1 MLLKTQQIKVM
12 TITNKRTPMNLN
24 EVQEICPSAFT
35 QVSAPNV
42 SSNYTHIPTSRVIED
57 MISLGWTPVSAQE
70 VRSRKSPGFQKH
82 IIRFQNQNIM
92 IKGND
97 GDDAFPELLLTNSH
111 DGKNAF
117 HLRVGLFRLVC
128 SNGLVVADA
137 EFTNVSIR
145 HMGYTFDE
153 LHTQVTAMLETL
165 PNLVNKINTFRDTPL
180 SDEQMLEFAHKAVAL
195 RWKNQDV
202 ACDPIELIASQR
214 NQDNDPN
221 LWNVFNRIQ
230 EKLING
236 GISYTNNNKTR
247 KVRALKNFTADINLN
262 SELWQLAEEYVN

>member
-1 MLLKTQQIKVM
+1 MSQVLNTSHLNANVSLDMEQIKAVCPSVFTDHAAPSTTQRYTHLPTSVVVQDM
-12 TITNKRTPMNLN
+12 MNLGWQ
-24 EVQEICPSAFT
+24 VVKAQEIKA
-35 QVSAPNV
+35 
-42 SSNYTHIPTSRVIED
+42 
-57 MISLGWTPVSAQE
+57 
-70 VRSRKSPGFQKH
+70 RKNKGYQKH
-82 IIRFQNQNIM
+82 LVVFRHPDIM
-92 IKGND
+92 IQGKD
-97 GDDAFPELLLTNSH
+97 GDDAYPELLLTNSH

-117 HLRVGLFRLVC
+117 HLRVGLYRLVC

-137 EFTNVSIR
+137 EFNNVSIR

-153 LHTQVTAMLETL
+153 LRTQVTAMLETL

-180 SDEQMLEFAHKAVAL
+180 SDEQMLDFAHRAVAL

-247 KVRALKNFTADINLN
+247 KVRALKNFTADLNLN

>member
-1 MLLKTQQIKVM
+1 
-12 TITNKRTPMNLN
+12 MNLQ
-24 EVQEICPSAFT
+24 EVQDQCPSAFT
-35 QVSAPNV
+35 NVSAPNV
-42 SSNYTHIPTSRVIED
+42 SSNYTHIPTSQVIQD
-57 MISLGWTPVSAQE
+57 MITLGWTPVSAQE
-70 VRSRKSPGFQKH
+70 VRARKNKGFQKH
-82 IIRFQNQNIM
+82 IIRFQNQNLM
-92 IKGND
+92 VKAAD

-117 HLRVGLFRLVC
+117 HLRVGLYRLVC

-137 EFTNVSIR
+137 EFNNVSIR
-145 HMGYTFDE
+145 HMGYTFEE
-153 LHTQVTAMLETL
+153 LQEQVTLMLNTL
-165 PNLVNKINTFRDTPL
+165 PNLVNKINTFRDTAL

-195 RWKNQDV
+195 RWKDQDV

-230 EKLING
+230 EKLVNG
-236 GISYTNNNKTR
+236 GINYTKGNKTR
-247 KVRALKNFTADINLN
+247 KVRALKNFTADINFN

>member
-1 MLLKTQQIKVM
+1 M
-12 TITNKRTPMNLN
+12 TITNKRSPMTLN

-35 QVSAPNV
+35 KVSAPNV
-42 SSNYTHIPTSRVIED
+42 SSNYTHIPTSQVIED

-82 IIRFQNQNIM
+82 IVRFQNQNIM
-92 IKGND
+92 ISGND
-97 GDDAFPELLLTNSH
+97 GDNAFPELLLTNSH

-117 HLRVGLFRLVC
+117 HLRVGLYRLVC

-137 EFTNVSIR
+137 EFSNVSIR
-145 HMGYTFDE
+145 HMGYTFNE
-153 LHTQVTAMLETL
+153 LRTQVTVLIDTL
-165 PNLVNKINTFRDTPL
+165 PNLVNKINQFRDTVL

-195 RWKNQDV
+195 RWKDKDV

-236 GISYTNNNKTR
+236 GISYTSNNKTR
-247 KVRALKNFTADINLN
+247 KVRALKNFTADLQFN